1 MLLEKLISQFE
12 TLWPDADK
20 EDWDKPGLMIGSPSQ
35 EITKVLLTVDVTS
48 EVLHEAV
55 ELGCQLVVSHH
66 PMFLRGAFEFSD
78 LGFKGANSSFAI
90 RNNLAV
96 FSAHTNADFQLDGVT
111 QSLAKTLGLEN
122 LYPLASANGHVVVGQ
137 TPIAVSLL
145 DFARSVAKRIPAVA
159 QGVKV
164 SGDPE
169 RMISKVAVLAGAG
182 DGYLTAV
189 AQAEA
194 DLYITSDLRH
204 HPAQDFAEQ
213 GKITSGPAL
222 MDISHWAA
230 EWVWL
235 ESAKAQLEK
244 LNSQVEFVVSEI
256 NTDPW
261 TFAVMQ

>member
-55 ELGCQLVVSHH
+55 DHGCQLVVSHH

-122 LYPLASANGHVVVGQ
+122 LNPLASANGHVVVGQ

-145 DFARSVAKRIPAVA
+145 DFSRSVAKRIPAVA

-235 ESAKAQLEK
+235 ESAKAQLEN

>member
-20 EDWDKPGLMIGSPSQ
+20 EAWDKPGLMIGSPSQ
-35 EITKVLLTVDVTS
+35 EITRVLLTVDVTS

-55 ELGCQLVVSHH
+55 DHRCQLVVSHH

-96 FSAHTNADFQLDGVT
+96 FSAHTNADFQVDGVT

-145 DFARSVAKRIPAVA
+145 DFSRSVAKRIPAVA

>member
-20 EDWDKPGLMIGSPSQ
+20 EDWDKPGLMIGSPKH
-35 EITKVLLTVDVTS
+35 EISKVLLTVDVTG
-48 EVLHEAV
+48 EVLSEAV

-78 LGFKGANSSFAI
+78 LGFKGANASYAI

-96 FSAHTNADFQLDGVT
+96 FSAHTNADFQVDGVT
-111 QSLAKTLGLEN
+111 QSLAKALGLTSPA
-122 LYPLASANGHVVVGQ
+122 PLAQANGHVVLGQ
-137 TPIAVSLL
+137 LTEPLTLL
-145 DFARSVAKRIPAVA
+145 DFARTVAKRIPAVA

-164 SGDPE
+164 SGDPQ
-169 RMISKVAVLAGAG
+169 RLISKVAVLAGAG
-182 DGYLTAV
+182 DGYLAAV
-189 AQAEA
+189 GQSNA

-213 GKITSGPAL
+213 GKLASGPAL

>member
-20 EDWDKPGLMIGSPSQ
+20 EDWDKPGLMIGSPKQ

-48 EVLHEAV
+48 EVLREAV

-66 PMFLRGAFEFSD
+66 PMFLRGAFELSD
-78 LGFKGANSSFAI
+78 LGFKGVNSSFAI

-96 FSAHTNADFQLDGVT
+96 FSAHTNADFQVDGVT
-111 QSLAKTLGLEN
+111 QSLAKALGLEN
-122 LYPLASANGHVVVGQ
+122 LAPLASANGHVLIGQ
-137 TPIAVSLL
+137 TPKALTLL

-169 RMISKVAVLAGAG
+169 RLISKVAVLAGAG
-182 DGYLTAV
+182 DGYLNAV
-189 AQAEA
+189 AQSGA

-213 GKITSGPAL
+213 GKITNGPAL

>member
-12 TLWPDADK
+12 SLWPESDK
-20 EDWDKPGLMIGSPSQ
+20 EDWDKPGLMIGSPKQ
-35 EITKVLLTVDVTS
+35 EISKALLTVDITA
-48 EVLHEAV
+48 EVLSEAS
-55 ELGCQLVVSHH
+55 ELGCQLVISHH

-78 LGFKGANSSFAI
+78 LGFRGANSSFAI

-96 FSAHTNADFQLDGVT
+96 FSAHTNADFQVGGVT
-111 QSLAKTLGLEN
+111 QSLAKSLGLVDLE
-122 LYPLASANGHVVVGQ
+122 PFAGANGHVVIGTVPQ
-137 TPIAVSLL
+137 ALTLI
-145 DFARSVAKRIPAVA
+145 DFARVVAKRIPAVA

-164 SGDPE
+164 SGDPA
-169 RMISKVAVLAGAG
+169 RLISKVAVLAGAG
-182 DGYLTAV
+182 DGYLSAV
-189 AQAEA
+189 AGSGA

-204 HPAQDFAEQ
+204 HPAQDFSEQ
-213 GKITSGPAL
+213 GKLEGGPAL

-235 ESAKAQLEK
+235 ESAKAQLDK

>member
-20 EDWDKPGLMIGSPSQ
+20 EDWDKPGLMIGSPKQ

-48 EVLHEAV
+48 EVLREAV

-78 LGFKGANSSFAI
+78 LGFKGTNSSFAI

-96 FSAHTNADFQLDGVT
+96 FSAHTNADFQVDGVT
-111 QSLAKTLGLEN
+111 QSLAKALGLQD
-122 LYPLASANGHVVVGQ
+122 LAPLSSANGHVVVGQ
-137 TPIAVSLL
+137 APKTLTLL

-182 DGYLTAV
+182 DGYLNQV
-189 AQAEA
+189 AQSGA

>member
-35 EITKVLLTVDVTS
+35 EVTKVLLTVDVTG
-48 EVLHEAV
+48 EVLSEAV

-66 PMFLRGAFEFSD
+66 PMFLRGAFEFSE
-78 LGFKGANSSFAI
+78 LGFKGANSAFAI

-96 FSAHTNADFQLDGVT
+96 FAAHTNADFQVDGVT
-111 QSLAKTLGLEN
+111 QSLAKALGLEN
-122 LYPLASANGHVVVGQ
+122 LSPLVVANGHVVLGQ
-137 TPIAVSLL
+137 MPKALTLL

-169 RMISKVAVLAGAG
+169 RLISKVAVLAGAG

-189 AQAEA
+189 AESDA

-213 GKITSGPAL
+213 AKLTSGPAL
-222 MDISHWAA
+222 MDISHWAS

>member
-1 MLLEKLISQFE
+1 MMLEKLISQFE
-12 TLWPDADK
+12 ALWPEADK
-20 EDWDKPGLMIGSPSQ
+20 EDWDKPGLMIGSPKQ
-35 EITKVLLTVDVTS
+35 EISKVLLTVDVTR
-48 EVLHEAV
+48 EVLTEAV

-66 PMFLRGAFEFSD
+66 PMFLRAAHEFSD

-96 FSAHTNADFQLDGVT
+96 FSAHTNADFQVDGVT
-111 QSLAKTLGLEN
+111 QSLAKALGLEG
-122 LYPLASANGHVVVGQ
+122 LEPFSGANGHVVIGQ
-137 TPIAVSLL
+137 IPQALTLL
-145 DFARSVAKRIPAVA
+145 DFARSAAKRIPAVA
-159 QGVKV
+159 QGLKV
-164 SGDPE
+164 SGDPS
-169 RMISKVAVLAGAG
+169 RLISKVAVLAGAG
-182 DGYLTAV
+182 DSYLSAV
-189 AQAEA
+189 AHSGA

-204 HPAQDFAEQ
+204 HPAQDFSEQ
-213 GKITSGPAL
+213 GKLGDGPAL

-244 LNSQVEFVVSEI
+244 VNSQVEFVVSEI

>member
-1 MLLEKLISQFE
+1 MLLENLISQFE
-12 TLWPDADK
+12 ALWPDSDK
-20 EDWDKPGLMIGSPSQ
+20 EEWDKPGLMIGSPKQ
-35 EITKVLLTVDVTS
+35 EISKALLTVDVTAG
-48 EVLHEAV
+48 VLQEAL

-66 PMFLRGAFEFSD
+66 PMFLRGAFEISD

-96 FSAHTNADFQLDGVT
+96 FSAHTNADFQVDGVT
-111 QSLAKTLGLEN
+111 QSLAKALGLQALE
-122 LYPLASANGHVVVGQ
+122 PLEAANGHVVVGR
-137 TPIAVSLL
+137 TPEALSLL
-145 DFARSVAKRIPAVA
+145 DFARYVAKRIPAVA

-169 RMISKVAVLAGAG
+169 RLISKVAVLAGAG
-182 DGYLTAV
+182 DGYLTEV
-189 AQAEA
+189 GQSGA

-213 GKITSGPAL
+213 GKITNGPAL

>member
-1 MLLEKLISQFE
+1 M
-12 TLWPDADK
+12 
-20 EDWDKPGLMIGSPSQ
+20 
-35 EITKVLLTVDVTS
+35 
-48 EVLHEAV
+48 
-55 ELGCQLVVSHH
+55 
-66 PMFLRGAFEFSD
+66 
-78 LGFKGANSSFAI
+78 
-90 RNNLAV
+90 
-96 FSAHTNADFQLDGVT
+96 
-111 QSLAKTLGLEN
+111 
-122 LYPLASANGHVVVGQ
+122 
-137 TPIAVSLL
+137 
-145 DFARSVAKRIPAVA
+145 AKRIPAVA

-169 RMISKVAVLAGAG
+169 RLISKVAVLAGAG

-189 AQAEA
+189 AQSDA

-213 GKITSGPAL
+213 GKLGSGPAL

-235 ESAKAQLEK
+235 ESAKSQLEK

>member
-1 MLLEKLISQFE
+1 
-12 TLWPDADK
+12 
-20 EDWDKPGLMIGSPSQ
+20 
-35 EITKVLLTVDVTS
+35 
-48 EVLHEAV
+48 
-55 ELGCQLVVSHH
+55 
-66 PMFLRGAFEFSD
+66 
-78 LGFKGANSSFAI
+78 
-90 RNNLAV
+90 
-96 FSAHTNADFQLDGVT
+96 
-111 QSLAKTLGLEN
+111 
-122 LYPLASANGHVVVGQ
+122 
-137 TPIAVSLL
+137 
-145 DFARSVAKRIPAVA
+145 
-159 QGVKV
+159 
-164 SGDPE
+164 
-169 RMISKVAVLAGAG
+169 MISKVAVLAGAG
-182 DGYLTAV
+182 DGYLNQV
-189 AQAEA
+189 AQSGA

>member
-35 EITKVLLTVDVTS
+35 EITKVLLTVDVTG
-48 EVLHEAV
+48 EVLREAV

-78 LGFKGANSSFAI
+78 LGFKGANSAFAI

-96 FSAHTNADFQLDGVT
+96 FAAHTNADFQVDGVT
-111 QSLAKTLGLEN
+111 QSLAKALGLEN
-122 LYPLASANGHVVVGQ
+122 LSPLVATNGHVVLGQ
-137 TPIAVSLL
+137 MPKALTLL

-169 RMISKVAVLAGAG
+169 RLISKVAVLAGAG

-189 AQAEA
+189 AQSDA

-213 GKITSGPAL
+213 AKLSSGPAL